1 MARDPRPI
9 GCRVYFCDPDYQTRQ
24 SEIIETAIAEL
35 KQIADEFG
43 TGWHYAPL
51 HHFLNDPQL
60 AVTTST
66 NEPVVHVAV
75 E

>member
-1 MARDPRPI
+1 M
-9 GCRVYFCDPDYQTRQ
+9 

-43 TGWHYAPL
+43 TGWRYAPL
-51 HHFLNDPQL
+51 HYFLNDPKL
-60 AVTTST
+60 AV
-66 NEPVVHVAV
+66 VAPA